1 MLLEEISL
9 HFCRLLQRNVLID
22 LLLSSTLHHDV
33 TFVER
38 NHFVADNVQNV
49 LLSSLV
55 YEIWLGQNSCKMR
68 MKTHLAPLHITNNT
82 NRQLNIKKNNNQYIQ
97 KYQTSLSNQFINPI
111 FIIYSKT
118 IHPQQSAV

>member
-68 MKTHLAPLHITNNT
+68 MKTYLAPLHITNNT
-82 NRQLNIKKNNNQYIQ
+82 NRQLNIKK
-97 KYQTSLSNQFINPI
+97 
-111 FIIYSKT
+111 KT
-118 IHPQQSAV
+118 INTYKNTKPAFLISLLIQFLSSTVKLHPQQSAV